1 LLGPIFGI
9 RIGQRD
15 ALQLP
20 VADPHKRRPHP
31 GYFRLGERFQCPTW
45 TQREPELGFPQSQ
58 LVKLVVLEF
67 IMQEVRNVT
76 NMCRGASSIAEQES
90 WYRESS
96 DIQSTLKRVR
106 NCAEVCRYAKE
117 LNEVVEFVTKNL
129 EFEEDISANVA
140 LHLLQIRSTSAQLI
154 SLAEHNMSQYQQTWD
169 TYRDLLNIREA
180 EGVKRLTVLAAIF
193 LPLSLSA
200 SILSINNRLV
210 EKPLQLFDFV
220 GVFFIVSW
228 LALLVY
234 ALIVMFNKLVRYMN
248 ADNENISWESG
259 KWTRIVPVLT
269 ESPRK
274 LLVIER
280 TETVLKYTAIPLL
293 WTLLTVSFTISMVKD
308 YGNDVQLGMK
318 VLAYGVIGLLGLI
331 FAPVCWLT
339 IDAFITDS
347 QVNKLRKML
356 ERRLKIG

>member
-1 LLGPIFGI
+1 
-9 RIGQRD
+9 
-15 ALQLP
+15 
-20 VADPHKRRPHP
+20 
-31 GYFRLGERFQCPTW
+31 LGERFQYPAW
-45 TQREPELGFPQSQ
+45 TQREAELGFPQSQ

-76 NMCRGASSIAEQES
+76 SMCRGSSSIEEQES
-90 WYRESS
+90 WYRESG

-106 NCAEVCRYAKE
+106 NCAEVSRYAKE
-117 LNEVVEFVTKNL
+117 LGEVVEFVAKNL
-129 EFEEDISANVA
+129 EFEEGISASMT
-140 LHLLQIRSTSAQLI
+140 LHLLQIRSASAQLI
-154 SLAEHNMSQYQQTWD
+154 SLAEHNLSQYQQAWD

-210 EKPLQLFDFV
+210 DKPLRLFDFV

-234 ALIVMFNKLVRYMN
+234 ALIIMFNKLVRYMN
-248 ADNENISWESG
+248 ADNENISWKSG
-259 KWTRIVPVLT
+259 RWPRIVPVLT

-274 LLVIER
+274 LLVLER

-293 WTLLTVSFTISMVKD
+293 WTLLAVSFTISMVKD

-331 FAPVCWLT
+331 FVPVCWLT
-339 IDAFITDS
+339 VDAFITDS
-347 QVNKLRKML
+347 QVTKLRKMF